1 MSDVE
6 MDEERITRA
15 EEVLVYLITQIVDDK
30 DSVELEIEESDTKLS
45 MVARVAQDDM
55 GRVIGKR
62 GRVAHG
68 IRALVRAAA
77 VQDELEVEVD
87 FEN

>member
-1 MSDVE
+1 MSDATVE
-6 MDEERITRA
+6 EERITRA

-30 DSVELEIEESDTKLS
+30 DAVELEIEGSDTKLS

>member
-1 MSDVE
+1 MSDATVE
-6 MDEERITRA
+6 EERITRA

>member
-1 MSDVE
+1 MSDGTVE
-6 MDEERITRA
+6 EERITRA

-30 DSVELEIEESDTKLS
+30 DAVELEIEESDTKLS

>member
-6 MDEERITRA
+6 LEDEEISKA
-15 EEVLVYLITQIVDDK
+15 EEVLVYLITQIVEDR
-30 DSVELEIEESDTKLS
+30 DSVEIEIEESDTKLS
-45 MVARVAQDDM
+45 MVARVAQGDM

-77 VQDELEVEVD
+77 VQDDLAVEVD

>member
-6 MDEERITRA
+6 LEDEKISKA
-15 EEVLVYLITQIVDDK
+15 EEVLVYLITQIVEDR
-30 DSVELEIEESDTKLS
+30 DSVEIEIEESDTKLS
-45 MVARVAQDDM
+45 MVARVAQGDM

-77 VQDELEVEVD
+77 VQDDLAVEVD

>member
-1 MSDVE
+1 MSDAAVE
-6 MDEERITRA
+6 EERITRA